1 MTEYTS
7 GHIRVAWAVHA
18 LTASGVIVGYVAL
31 NSVIEG
37 HARAAILWLVGTLL
51 VDAVDGPI
59 ARHLDVKARVPQLN
73 GEVLD
78 LVIDYFTGVVVPVAF
93 IYRFDLVPDD
103 TGGPIGFTIL
113 FISALWMAR
122 RDQET
127 VDGWFRGFPVAW
139 NMIIPTLYLIR
150 GNGWVNLT
158 ICAALCVLTLSHVN
172 FPHPVSVRERRGI
185 SLGFMV
191 LWLGSMLWLAI
202 AQHDVAPVRIVL
214 IIAPLWT
221 IAQMI
226 MRLRQIGRAHV

>member
-7 GHIRVAWAVHA
+7 SHIRVAWAVHA

-59 ARHLDVKARVPQLN
+59 ARHLDVKARVPELN

-93 IYRFDLVPDD
+93 MYRFDLVPDE
-103 TGGPIGFTIL
+103 TGGPIGLSIL
-113 FISALWMAR
+113 FISALS
-122 RDQET
+122 
-127 VDGWFRGFPVAW
+127 
-139 NMIIPTLYLIR
+139 LIR
-150 GNGWVNLT
+150 GNGWVNVS
-158 ICAALCVLTLSHVN
+158 ICAALCLLTLSHVN
-172 FPHPVSVRERRGI
+172 FPHPVSVRERRSI

-202 AQHDVAPVRIVL
+202 AQHDVTPVRIVL
-214 IIAPLWT
+214 IVAPLWT
-221 IAQMI
+221 MAQVV
-226 MRLRQIGRAHV
+226 MRLRQPPVAIGHR